1 MMGSHKYR
9 AVIFD
14 MDGTILDTI
23 EDLTDSLNYVME
35 KFGYPVH
42 TVEEMKTFV
51 GNGMYMMIK
60 RAVPM
65 DIIRASKTFKDGRGR
80 NPVSNDMCTA
90 ETEVSEMNA
99 EMFAAEAEAQL
110 QEMYRCFRDYYR
122 NHCNIKTEP
131 YEGIT
136 ELLKK
141 LRESGIK
148 TAVISNKADE
158 AVKELCGSV
167 FKDCF
172 DYYLGAV
179 DGVKLKPDRD
189 MVDMALDRLGIMSE
203 EAVYVGDSQVDLQ
216 TAANAQMDCI
226 SVTWGFRSREFL
238 IENGARVL
246 VDSPSEIYEM
256 IRHTLLCK
264 G

>member
-1 MMGSHKYR
+1 
-9 AVIFD
+9 

-65 DIIRASKTFKDGRGR
+65 DIIRVSKTFKEERGR
-80 NPVSNDMCTA
+80 TSVSNDMRA
-90 ETEVSEMNA
+90 PEPEISEMNA
-99 EMFAAEAEAQL
+99 EMFAVEAEAQL

-122 NHCNIKTEP
+122 DHCNIKTGP

-136 ELLKK
+136 ELLKE
-141 LRESGIK
+141 LRGNGIK

-158 AVKELCGSV
+158 AVKELCDSV

-189 MVDMALDRLGIMSE
+189 MVDMALDHLGITSK

-216 TAANAQMDCI
+216 TAANADMDCI

-238 IENGARVL
+238 VENGARVL
-246 VDSPSEIYEM
+246 VDKPSEIYE
-256 IRHTLLCK
+256 LVC
-264 G
+264 

>member
-1 MMGSHKYR
+1 
-9 AVIFD
+9 

-65 DIIRASKTFKDGRGR
+65 DIIRVSKTFKEERGR
-80 NPVSNDMCTA
+80 TPVSNDKCA
-90 ETEVSEMNA
+90 PKPEVSEMNA
-99 EMFAAEAEAQL
+99 EMFAVEAEAQL

-122 NHCNIKTEP
+122 DHCNIKTGP

-141 LRESGIK
+141 LRENGIK

-158 AVKELCGSV
+158 AVKELCDSV
-167 FKDCF
+167 FIDCF

-189 MVDMALDRLGIMSE
+189 MVDMALDHLGITSK

-216 TAANAQMDCI
+216 TAANADMDCI

-238 IENGARVL
+238 VENGARVL
-246 VDSPSEIYEM
+246 VDEPSEIYE
-256 IRHTLLCK
+256 LVC
-264 G
+264 

>member
-1 MMGSHKYR
+1 MMGRYKYR

-23 EDLTDSLNYVME
+23 EDLTDSLNHVME

-65 DIIRASKTFKDGRGR
+65 DIIRVSKTFKEKCGRT
-80 NPVSNDMCTA
+80 PVSNDMRA
-90 ETEVSEMNA
+90 AYPEASEINA
-99 EMFAAEAEAQL
+99 EMFAVEAEAQL

-122 NHCNIKTEP
+122 DHCNIKTGP

-136 ELLKK
+136 ELLKE
-141 LRESGIK
+141 LRGNGIK

-158 AVKELCGSV
+158 AVKELCDSV

-189 MVDMALDRLGIMSE
+189 MVDMALDHLGITSK

-216 TAANAQMDCI
+216 TAANADMDCI

-238 IENGARVL
+238 VENGARVL
-246 VDSPSEIYEM
+246 VDKPSEIYE
-256 IRHTLLCK
+256 LVC
-264 G
+264 

>member
-65 DIIRASKTFKDGRGR
+65 DIIRASQTFKMKSESPTESNEMYASD
-80 NPVSNDMCTA
+80 VSNPKADEIHGTEPIEKGEA
-90 ETEVSEMNA
+90 ET
-99 EMFAAEAEAQL
+99 QL
-110 QEMYRCFRDYYR
+110 QEMYQCFRDYYR
-122 NHCNIKTEP
+122 NHCNIKTGP

-141 LRESGIK
+141 LRERGIR

-158 AVKELCGSV
+158 AVKELCDSV

-179 DGVKLKPDRD
+179 DGIKLKPDRD
-189 MVDMALDRLGIMSE
+189 MVDMALDRLGIMPE

-216 TAANAQMDCI
+216 TAANADMDCI

-246 VDSPSEIYEM
+246 VDKPSEIYEFV
-256 IRHTLLCK
+256 R
-264 G
+264 